1 MASGLSSLLQDDQF
15 TRQRSV
21 RINRNIDNRFG
32 KSRVYL
38 WNFINRCCIWI
49 KAMGASLWS
58 GVKGVVAQPI
68 QAVKKKGAKG
78 FVTVRLFVNNE

>member
-1 MASGLSSLLQDDQF
+1 
-15 TRQRSV
+15 
-21 RINRNIDNRFG
+21 
-32 KSRVYL
+32 
-38 WNFINRCCIWI
+38 
-49 KAMGASLWS
+49 MGASLWS